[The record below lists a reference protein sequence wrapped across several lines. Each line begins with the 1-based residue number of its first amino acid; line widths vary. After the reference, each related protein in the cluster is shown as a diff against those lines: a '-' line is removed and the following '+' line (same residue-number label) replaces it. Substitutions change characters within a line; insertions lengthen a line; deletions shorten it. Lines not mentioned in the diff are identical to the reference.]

1 MYNTE
6 VVCTYNTND
15 IFLETDKLS
24 ERDKGFI
31 SDAIYRQELLNI
43 LCIEDYNGIELDN
56 AIVDLY
62 EKIKGCEELQ
72 KYIKKLANDFSSSD
86 NILGLMLLFSYDY
99 MYLTH
104 ICVSEFLNTGNI
116 SKTNIFNLE
125 SLLFTK

>member
-62 EKIKGCEELQ
+62 EKIKSCEELQ

>member
-24 ERDKGFI
+24 ELDKGFI

>member
-24 ERDKGFI
+24 ELDKGFI

-86 NILGLMLLFSYDY
+86 NIIGLMLLFSYDY